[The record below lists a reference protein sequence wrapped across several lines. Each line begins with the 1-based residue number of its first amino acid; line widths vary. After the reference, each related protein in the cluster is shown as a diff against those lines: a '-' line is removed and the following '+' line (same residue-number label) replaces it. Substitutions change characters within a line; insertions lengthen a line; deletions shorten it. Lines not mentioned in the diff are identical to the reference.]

1 VTLAMMTIEQQ
12 LEDAIR
18 TMLAKRADGAPISHV
33 EAARRVGG
41 PRWRSLDAP
50 ARRAAQRLSQSG
62 EIVVS
67 QKGSTVD
74 ALTAKGPLHI
84 RRTI

>member
-1 VTLAMMTIEQQ
+1 MMTIEQQ

-18 TMLAKRADGAPISHV
+18 TLLDKRAEGAPISHTD
-33 EAARRVGG
+33 AARRIGG
-41 PRWRSLDAP
+41 PRWRSLEAP
-50 ARRAAQRLSQSG
+50 ARRAAQRLSQNG

-67 QKGSTVD
+67 QRGTTVN

-84 RRTI
+84 RRSV

>member
-1 VTLAMMTIEQQ
+1 MMTIEQQ

-18 TMLAKRADGAPISHV
+18 TLLDKRADGALISHTD
-33 EAARRVGG
+33 AARRIGG

-50 ARRAAQRLSQSG
+50 ARRAAQRLSQNG

-67 QKGSTVD
+67 QKGDLVN
-74 ALTAKGPLHI
+74 ALTSKGPLHI
-84 RRTI
+84 RRS

>member
-1 VTLAMMTIEQQ
+1 MMTIEQQ

-18 TMLAKRADGAPISHV
+18 SMLAKRADGSLISHTD
-33 EAARRVGG
+33 AARRIGG

-62 EIVVS
+62 EIQIS
-67 QKGSTVD
+67 QTS
-74 ALTAKGPLHI
+74 LKGPLHI
-84 RRTI
+84 RLPK

>member
-1 VTLAMMTIEQQ
+1 MMTIEQQ

-18 TMLAKRADGAPISHV
+18 TMLAKRADGAPISHT

-50 ARRAAQRLSQSG
+50 ARRAAQRLSQNG

-67 QKGSTVD
+67 QKGTAVD
-74 ALTAKGPLHI
+74 ALTAKGPLHL
-84 RRTI
+84 RRM